1 MYHTQS
7 EEGRTSVKK
16 KGCQWLYT
24 THDEAHYD
32 AAVSTGQE
40 QKVFKIYAFI
50 IFMYWYFSVGQLL
63 NFTFLKQLW
72 KPRIMSVDQSD

>member
-24 THDEAHYD
+24 THDEAHHD

-40 QKVFKIYAFI
+40 QKVF
-50 IFMYWYFSVGQLL
+50 
-63 NFTFLKQLW
+63 
-72 KPRIMSVDQSD
+72 

>member
-24 THDEAHYD
+24 THDEAHHD
-32 AAVSTGQE
+32 AAVSTGLE
-40 QKVFKIYAFI
+40 KNDFKIYAFF
-50 IFMYWYFSVGQLL
+50 IFMYRYFSVHHSLL
-63 NFTFLKQLW
+63 A
-72 KPRIMSVDQSD
+72 